1 LPDFLWGELAEAAAE
16 MRNEQSSPPVLL
28 NKICARLGIRIAR
41 RKSVQPGKAYLEWN
55 RARGE
60 TPVVLLPTKEISRWD
75 RFCAAHELGHFVL
88 ISRHEWQPQDSSSYW
103 ETEALCDFFAR
114 ELLLPACLFEDK
126 VVVDARSAMEECNS
140 IASKAK
146 IPWIQAAKK
155 MTEQHPHL
163 IYLRLNKTNDPRLRV
178 IGTSMPG
185 ERGIGIKVN
194 ARAPF
199 TRFAR
204 QALGSAQA
212 EGQPVGRTLDR
223 NDFLGSTLGEFFSEF
238 RVREIFMEASAKA
251 DQIKL
256 TAVRQS

>member
-1 LPDFLWGELAEAAAE
+1 
-16 MRNEQSSPPVLL
+16 MRNEQSVAPVLL
-28 NKICARLGIRIAR
+28 NEICARLGIRIAR
-41 RKSVQPGKAYLEWN
+41 RESVEPGKAYLEWN

-60 TPVVLLPTKEISRWD
+60 APIVLLPAKEISRWD

-103 ETEALCDFFAR
+103 ETETLCDFFAR
-114 ELLLPACLFEDK
+114 ELLLPAALFEGK
-126 VVVDARSAMEECNS
+126 AVPDARSAMEECNS

-155 MTEQHPHL
+155 MTEQHPNL
-163 IYLRLNKTNDPRLRV
+163 IYMRLNKSNDPRLRV
-178 IGTSMPG
+178 TGTSMQG

-199 TRFAR
+199 TRLAR
-204 QALGSAQA
+204 EALGTARDD
-212 EGQPVGRTLDR
+212 GQPVGRSLNR

-238 RVREIFMEASAKA
+238 RVRGIFMEASARA
-251 DQIKL
+251 DRIKL
-256 TAVRQS
+256 AAVRQS